1 MVRSILASQI
11 EEKVT
16 FVSGDAVSVTASG
29 QVVSLT
35 GNLARGDGAINN
47 VTGNKLQPKR
57 LRMRFTY
64 STAQVFSTVRMLLFQ
79 WQDAAVPVPNGILQ
93 YIGDA
98 RAPASPILWTNHTK
112 VIVKADVVKALE
124 PKATGGSDA
133 CYFDVDIRRFA
144 PIMLD
149 SSTLNPQM
157 NGLYF
162 LIISDDIIGTAPQFT
177 YTTELVYTDA

>member
-35 GNLARGDGAINN
+35 GNLVRGDGAINN

-57 LRMRFTY
+57 ARLRFTY
-64 STAQVFSTVRMLLFQ
+64 STAQTFSTVRMLFFQ
-79 WQDAAVPVPNGILQ
+79 WRDAAVPVPNGVLQ

-133 CYFDVDIRRFA
+133 HYFDVDIRRFA

-149 SSTLNPQM
+149 STSLNPQM

-177 YTTELVYTDA
+177 YTTELIYTDA